1 MAVESCVCVSER
13 LEGDE
18 GKLGKDGVRS
28 GRELS
33 CVLA

>member
-1 MAVESCVCVSER
+1 MEVDSCVCVSER

-18 GKLGKDGVRS
+18 GRLGKDGVRS
-28 GRELS
+28 MELS